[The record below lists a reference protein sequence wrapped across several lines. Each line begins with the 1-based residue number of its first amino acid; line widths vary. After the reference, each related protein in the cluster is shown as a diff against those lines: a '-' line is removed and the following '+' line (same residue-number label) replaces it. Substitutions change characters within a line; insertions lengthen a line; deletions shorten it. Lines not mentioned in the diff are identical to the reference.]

1 MQAFAYTDN
10 EQSEKELKNSIYN
23 STKILEYLGI
33 NLMKDIN
40 NFYTENYK
48 ILLKEIR
55 EDTSKQEDIPCSWIR
70 RLNVVKMSILPKAI

>member
-1 MQAFAYTDN
+1 MFSRARPSHGAAGVAGKQA
-10 EQSEKELKNSIYN
+10 QGSKK
-23 STKILEYLGI
+23 G
-33 NLMKDIN
+33 N

-70 RLNVVKMSILPKAI
+70 RLNFVKMSLLPKAI